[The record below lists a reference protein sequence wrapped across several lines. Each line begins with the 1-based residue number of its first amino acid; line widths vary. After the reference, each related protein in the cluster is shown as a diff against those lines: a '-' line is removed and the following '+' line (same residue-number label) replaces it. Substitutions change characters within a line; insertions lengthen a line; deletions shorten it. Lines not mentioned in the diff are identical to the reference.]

1 MGMLKRLLGDPPTCP
16 DCGFSNPIKIWKADC
31 PKCGTNIVAWKLGEY
46 FAEGLL
52 WLIGIFL
59 LGFLSRFLP

>member
-1 MGMLKRLLGDPPTCP
+1 MVIILGDFICP
-16 DCGFSNPIKIWKADC
+16 DCGFSNPIKIWKAHC
-31 PKCGTNIVAWKLGEY
+31 PKCGTNIVAWKLGRY
-46 FAEGLL
+46 FAKGLL